1 MELPKKNLKQPYTW
15 DSWANLFCITLHAC
29 MIHLSSEMMYKKKLL
44 LGRILQRNWV
54 VVIFWALPAAA
65 ATGFPPLIEYRIFSC
80 QAKPVAALGIA
91 LFLRLLLSL
100 PVSMCLA
107 CS

>member
-1 MELPKKNLKQPYTW
+1 MPIHCGVLHHSESQV
-15 DSWANLFCITLHAC
+15 HAC

-65 ATGFPPLIEYRIFSC
+65 AAGFPPLIEYRIFSC
-80 QAKPVAALGIA
+80 QARPVAALGIA

-100 PVSMCLA
+100 RVSMCLA